1 MKRGTYS
8 NLAYV
13 KVLLLM
19 TTAVTNPAEFAH
31 TRRWPR
37 HTVKMPLRIL
47 AASDESP
54 TIVPGL
60 AIEISRCG
68 MALYAGVQL
77 EPGDRMEV
85 EFPTASRMRIAGEVK
100 NREGYCYGVE
110 FTHRI
115 TNETVPAS
123 SPAPAITADKC
134 KDASNYVAIL
144 AEMVRAEDKVADL
157 VRRKLNENIRIEP
170 ELKRLCFDLLRVRE
184 LRRQIEVLAKTA
196 QA

>member
-1 MKRGTYS
+1 
-8 NLAYV
+8 
-13 KVLLLM
+13 M
-19 TTAVTNPAEFAH
+19 TPAVTNPVEFANP
-31 TRRWPR
+31 RRWPR

-47 AASDESP
+47 AAGGVSQ
-54 TIVPGL
+54 TIVSGL

-77 EPGDRMEV
+77 APGDRMEV

-115 TNETVPAS
+115 ANESAPTI
-123 SPAPAITADKC
+123 SPPLPVTEVQQC
-134 KDASNYVAIL
+134 EDASNYAAIL
-144 AEMVRAEDKVADL
+144 GEMVRAEDKVAGL
-157 VRRKLNENIRIEP
+157 VRRKLNENIRVEP

-184 LRRQIEVLAKTA
+184 LRRQIEVLAKTS
-196 QA
+196 QV

>member
-1 MKRGTYS
+1 M
-8 NLAYV
+8 NP
-13 KVLLLM
+13 
-19 TTAVTNPAEFAH
+19 AVTNSTASGT

-47 AASDESP
+47 AAGDVSQ

-115 TNETVPAS
+115 AIESAQAG
-123 SPAPAITADKC
+123 SPAPAVTGKQEC
-134 KDASNYVAIL
+134 EDASNYVAIL

-157 VRRKLNENIRIEP
+157 
-170 ELKRLCFDLLRVRE
+170 
-184 LRRQIEVLAKTA
+184 
-196 QA
+196 

>member
-1 MKRGTYS
+1 MS
-8 NLAYV
+8 
-13 KVLLLM
+13 
-19 TTAVTNPAEFAH
+19 TAVTNPAEFAN

-37 HTVKMPLRIL
+37 HTVKMPLHIVT
-47 AASDESP
+47 ASDASQ
-54 TIVPGL
+54 TVVPGL

-85 EFPTASRMRIAGEVK
+85 EFPTASRMRIAGVVK

-110 FTHRI
+110 FRHRI
-115 TNETVPAS
+115 TNESAQAG
-123 SPAPAITADKC
+123 SPAPAVTEEPKC
-134 KDASNYVAIL
+134 EDASNYAAIL
-144 AEMVRAEDKVADL
+144 TEMVRAEDKVADL
-157 VRRKLNENIRIEP
+157 LRRKLNENVRVEP

-196 QA
+196 EA

>member
-1 MKRGTYS
+1 
-8 NLAYV
+8 
-13 KVLLLM
+13 M
-19 TTAVTNPAEFAH
+19 TTAVTNPAEFAT

-47 AASDESP
+47 TAGHVSQTVVS
-54 TIVPGL
+54 GL

-110 FTHRI
+110 FTHRLA
-115 TNETVPAS
+115 NE
-123 SPAPAITADKC
+123 PAPASVPAPAVMAEQKSE
-134 KDASNYVAIL
+134 DACDYVAIL

-184 LRRQIEVLAKTA
+184 LRRQIETLARST
-196 QA
+196 QP

>member
-1 MKRGTYS
+1 
-8 NLAYV
+8 
-13 KVLLLM
+13 M
-19 TTAVTNPAEFAH
+19 TTAVTNPAEFAN

-37 HTVKMPLRIL
+37 HTVEMPLRIL
-47 AASDESP
+47 TAGDASP

-77 EPGDRMEV
+77 APGDRMEF
-85 EFPTASRMRIAGEVK
+85 EFPTASRMRIAGVVK

-110 FTHRI
+110 FRHRMA
-115 TNETVPAS
+115 NESAQDR
-123 SPAPAITADKC
+123 SPAPAVTAEQKHE
-134 KDASNYVAIL
+134 DASNYAAIL

-157 VRRKLNENIRIEP
+157 LRRKLNENVRTEP

-184 LRRQIEVLAKTA
+184 LRRQIEVLAKTP
-196 QA
+196 QF